1 MPVSRTDISCST
13 LNQNL
18 SLKISTFFE
27 NWRSNGSFQKP
38 DKLDKRNKKSAKTVC
53 TKGNYEFVVVSNL
66 SECRW
71 SCKDYDA
78 EGYYP

>member
-1 MPVSRTDISCST
+1 MESGR
-13 LNQNL
+13 
-18 SLKISTFFE
+18 
-27 NWRSNGSFQKP
+27 
-38 DKLDKRNKKSAKTVC
+38 C

>member
-1 MPVSRTDISCST
+1 MESGR
-13 LNQNL
+13 
-18 SLKISTFFE
+18 
-27 NWRSNGSFQKP
+27 
-38 DKLDKRNKKSAKTVC
+38 C

-66 SECRW
+66 SECRR